1 MKKFLGKKTVLLG
14 TLLLALGVAIY
25 LNYFF
30 ADGTAG
36 IMNNSNTQTEQPN
49 DDKTLG
55 EAINVNGGTDTPTAE
70 EYFKQARESRE
81 AAREEA
87 VQTVKDLLSDV
98 KVTDEQKQTA
108 TAEVIAITKA
118 IEQESNIESLI
129 KAKGF
134 SDCVVYIA
142 DDSCSVVVQSDSLTV
157 QDTAKI
163 SQVVTSQADI
173 SAQNIN
179 IVTVK

>member
-14 TLLLALGVAIY
+14 TLILALGAAIY

-30 ADGTAG
+30 AEGPTG
-36 IMNNSNTQTEQPN
+36 IVDNSNAQTEQPN

-55 EAINVNGGTDTPTAE
+55 EAINVNGVTDTPTAE
-70 EYFKQARESRE
+70 EYFKQARGSRE

-87 VQTVKDLLSDV
+87 VQTVKDLLNDV
-98 KVTDEQKQTA
+98 KATDEQKKTV

-134 SDCVVYIA
+134 ADCVVYIA
-142 DDSCSVVVQSDSLTV
+142 DGSCSVVVQSDSLTV

-173 SAQNIN
+173 PAQNIN

>member
-14 TLLLALGVAIY
+14 TLVLALGVAIY

-30 ADGTAG
+30 VQSPTD
-36 IMNNSNTQTEQPN
+36 IVDNSGTQTDQAD

-55 EAINVNGGTDTPTAE
+55 EAINVNGTADTPTAA
-70 EYFKQARESRE
+70 EYFEQARKSRE
-81 AAREEA
+81 DSREEA

-98 KVTDEQKQTA
+98 KATDEQRQSV

-118 IEQESNIESLI
+118 IEQENNIESLI

-134 SDCVVYIA
+134 TDCVVYIA
-142 DDSCSVVVQSDSLTV
+142 DGSCSVVVQSDSLTV

-173 SAQNIN
+173 PAQNIN

>member
-14 TLLLALGVAIY
+14 TLVIALGVAIY

-30 ADGTAG
+30 TQSPTD
-36 IMNNSNTQTEQPN
+36 IIDNSGTQTEQPD

-55 EAINVNGGTDTPTAE
+55 EAINVNGTADALTAA
-70 EYFKQARESRE
+70 EYFEQARKSRE
-81 AAREEA
+81 ASRDEA
-87 VQTVKDLLSDV
+87 VQTVKDLLNDV
-98 KVTDEQKQTA
+98 KATDEQKQTV

-134 SDCVVYIA
+134 ADCVVYIA
-142 DDSCSVVVQSDSLTV
+142 DGACSVVVQSDSLTV

-173 SAQNIN
+173 PAQNIN

>member
-1 MKKFLGKKTVLLG
+1 MKTFLGKKTVLLG
-14 TLLLALGVAIY
+14 TLILALGVAVY

-30 ADGTAG
+30 GTDTGLLSSSGG
-36 IMNNSNTQTEQPN
+36 ISTEQSN

-55 EAINVNGGTDTPTAE
+55 EAINVNTEPSKLTAT
-70 EYFKQARESRE
+70 EYFAQARANRE
-81 AAREEA
+81 TAREEA
-87 VQTVKDLLSDV
+87 VATVKDLLSDV
-98 KVTDEQKQTA
+98 KATDEQKQTA

-118 IEQESNIESLI
+118 IEQESDIESLI
-129 KAKGF
+129 KAKGYT
-134 SDCVVYIA
+134 DCVVYIA
-142 DDSCSVVVQSDSLTV
+142 KDACNVVVQSDSLTV

-173 SAQNIN
+173 LAQNIH

>member
-1 MKKFLGKKTVLLG
+1 MKKFLGKKTLLLG
-14 TLLLALGVAIY
+14 TLILALGVAVY

-30 ADGTAG
+30 ADTNGMVGGTQKP
-36 IMNNSNTQTEQPN
+36 S

-55 EAINVNGGTDTPTAE
+55 EAINVNTEPSEPTAA
-70 EYFKQARESRE
+70 EYFANARKSRE
-81 AAREEA
+81 DSRAQA
-87 VQTVKDLLSDV
+87 VETVKELLNDV
-98 KVTDEQKQTA
+98 KATNEQKAAA

-118 IEQESNIESLI
+118 IERESNIENLL

-134 SDCVVYIA
+134 AECIVYIA
-142 DDSCSVVVQSDSLTV
+142 DDSCSVVVQSDALTV

-163 SQVVTSQADI
+163 SQIVTAQSDI

-179 IVTVK
+179 IVTVKS